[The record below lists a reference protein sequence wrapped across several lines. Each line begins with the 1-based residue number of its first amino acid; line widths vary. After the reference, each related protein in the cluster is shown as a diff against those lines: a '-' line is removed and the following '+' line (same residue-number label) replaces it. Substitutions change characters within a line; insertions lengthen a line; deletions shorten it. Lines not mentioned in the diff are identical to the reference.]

1 MADTTTPS
9 RTWQK
14 AGLHLLFFFR
24 FIQLGSV
31 TIAGF
36 IYCYLAWHH
45 NNHYCAYYP
54 RYCTAEQRTQV
65 KVLWEYKVA
74 IAAVRPICYLL
85 QGFQVTFC
93 ASALLL
99 SWKVIFPIYI
109 SFIGNQCQTTEFYSA
124 PCSL

>member
-1 MADTTTPS
+1 MADTTTPGRS
-9 RTWQK
+9 WQK

-24 FIQLGSV
+24 FIQLGSI
-31 TIAGF
+31 TITGF

-54 RYCTAEQRTQV
+54 NYCTAEQKTQV

-74 IAAVRPICYLL
+74 IAAVRRIYYLL

-93 ASALLL
+93 ASALSL
-99 SWKVIFPIYI
+99 SWKVISPLYL
-109 SFIGNQCQTTEFYSA
+109 SFIGK
-124 PCSL
+124 